1 MRARGSSWG
10 FRDAW
15 DLHVCLHLGRELPF
29 PNARENC
36 RSHLETQLWAQ
47 LTTIAIQGQVV
58 PSWGSP
64 SERSSRDQGTSQDTR
79 VCLPEQK
86 PHLMPR
92 DLKIPHSYARDRKQ
106 TRKAETLLSNPLGTF
121 GGSSW
126 WRRLLELAHC
136 SVLFCSSDVR
146 PPPLPW
152 CTGAA
157 GYIPSGYL
165 TSQHQR
171 GECHDNGMD
180 RGQSYYFPF
189 AAAF

>member
-1 MRARGSSWG
+1 MRARASSWS

-15 DLHVCLHLGRELPF
+15 DLRVCLHLGRELPF

-36 RSHLETQLWAQ
+36 RSHSETRLWAQ

-64 SERSSRDQGTSQDTR
+64 SERSSRDQGTSQDPW

-92 DLKIPHSYARDRKQ
+92 DLKISHSYARDRKQ
-106 TRKAETLLSNPLGTF
+106 TRKAETLLSNPPGTF

-126 WRRLLELAHC
+126 WRRLLGLAHC
-136 SVLFCSSDVR
+136 SVFCFVPVTYGLR
-146 PPPLPW
+146 HCP
-152 CTGAA
+152 GA
-157 GYIPSGYL
+157 
-165 TSQHQR
+165 R
-171 GECHDNGMD
+171 GSRLHSIWI
-180 RGQSYYFPF
+180 SYFSTPTWRMS
-189 AAAF
+189 